1 MEPILGGTVMLMNA
15 PALLMELLQAL
26 KDLHEKGEEHII
38 YINKLPLSEEDRE
51 VLLDIL
57 GDGQVKIKVETNTQR
72 VEWRETGISG
82 IWIGVFYDRE
92 DKPLLETLEVCYFP
106 SLAKAQREDV
116 EEGILRLKGRIEE
129 VLKIRET

>member
-1 MEPILGGTVMLMNA
+1 MLMNA
-15 PALLMELLQAL
+15 PAILMELIQAL
-26 KDLHEKGEEHII
+26 KDLYEKGEEHII

-57 GDGQVKIKVETNTQR
+57 GEGQVKISLSSKVQP

-92 DKPLLETLEVCYFP
+92 NKPILETIEVCYFP
-106 SLAKAQREDV
+106 KLAQAQKEDV
-116 EEGILRLKGRIEE
+116 EEAIKTLKERTDTILSHH
-129 VLKIRET
+129 TQPDQD

>member
-1 MEPILGGTVMLMNA
+1 MLMNA
-15 PALLMELLQAL
+15 PALLSELLQAL
-26 KDLHEKGEEHII
+26 KDLYEKGEEHII

-57 GDGQVKIKVETNTQR
+57 GNGQVKIRMETNTQR

-82 IWIGVFYDRE
+82 VWIGVFYDRE

-106 SLAKAQREDV
+106 PLAKAQREDV
-116 EEGILRLKGRIEE
+116 KEAISRLRGRMEEILS
-129 VLKIRET
+129 KIR

>member
-1 MEPILGGTVMLMNA
+1 MLMNA
-15 PALLMELLQAL
+15 PALLSELLQAL
-26 KDLHEKGEEHII
+26 KDLYEKGEEHII

-57 GDGQVKIKVETNTQR
+57 GNGQVKIRMETNTQR

-82 IWIGVFYDRE
+82 VWIGVFYDRE

-106 SLAKAQREDV
+106 PLAKAQREDV
-116 EEGILRLKGRIEE
+116 EEAISRLRGRMEEILS
-129 VLKIRET
+129 KIR